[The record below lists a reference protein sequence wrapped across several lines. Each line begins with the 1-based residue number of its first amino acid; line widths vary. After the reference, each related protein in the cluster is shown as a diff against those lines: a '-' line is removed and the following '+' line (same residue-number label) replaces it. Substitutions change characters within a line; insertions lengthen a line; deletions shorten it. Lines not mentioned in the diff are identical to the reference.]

1 MSLAC
6 PSPKLNL
13 MNWNFIRVIA
23 SLRLTVACLIAG
35 ILLVF
40 FGTIAQVDLG
50 LWEVQRK
57 YFQSV
62 LVFWNPRGSGLQIP
76 VFPGGYLLG
85 WILVTN
91 LIAAHWVRF
100 KISRKSFGI
109 VLTHLGVLLLLVGQF
124 VTELVQVES
133 ALRLEEGESASYSES
148 VRQTELAIV
157 ESTGDEERVV
167 VIPDSVLARKGEVR
181 HPDLPFRILIKE
193 WHENSEPRL
202 IESAG
207 PGSATS
213 THSNPLAFDPR
224 PPTRRMDEANM
235 PAARIAIVA
244 DAGWPEKQF
253 DLSVFLGNRQAR
265 DSILRWA
272 RSSLGYDIGERL
284 QNAHQLIHNGREF
297 SFSLRPTRFYK
308 VSGKGAKPCVI
319 TLLDFRHDK
328 YEGTST
334 PKNFSSRIRLSDP
347 NTGQSREALIS
358 MNTPFRFGGETY
370 YQGSFDPRNENVSIL
385 HVVRNPV
392 WLSPYLACVLVGLGL
407 SIHFVTRLL
416 SFVKRK
422 PVRAAKPIAETHSNV
437 ARFGKLG
444 LFQKW
449 FPGFL
454 VAMAGLWAVTQIVL
468 PKKQGRFDDF
478 GKVPVL
484 LNGRIQPI
492 DSAARNAL
500 LSISGKSSVR
510 DERGDKITPVEWMLE
525 LMSRSTRADARKI
538 FRLENLE
545 FRALLNNREGRLGFV
560 SFNEIRPHLDR
571 IEKEAR
577 QVQAHK
583 EQSQRNGYERDLMH
597 LYESLLLYQRIE
609 GALLPNSPAFTA
621 NFELALEQF
630 QSSLPAMLE
639 GVRHYQISQDNAVDG
654 VELAADYFRQF
665 REMATLG
672 YAFCVPLSSTDA
684 PQRWSTVGEALLG
697 AFRPGRLPESLSH
710 LGGIVTA
717 YQKKDEATFKK
728 GLAEYLSWLD
738 ARGFAADA
746 KQASRETFFNR
757 AAFFYNALILYF
769 GAALCGCVYWF
780 GCSEPIRR
788 AAVHL
793 LVIALALH
801 SVGLIFRMVL
811 HGRPPV
817 TNLYSSAVFVGW
829 GSVLLGLFLERM
841 HRTGMGVV
849 VSGLVGF
856 VTLIVAH
863 HLGSAGDTL
872 HVLQAV
878 LDTNVWLATHVVI
891 LCTGYAAMLLAGAFA
906 AIAIIRKQLDRS
918 FTQATEKTVAATIF
932 GVTCFATL
940 FSFVGTVLG
949 GIWADQSWGRFW
961 GWDPKENGALM
972 IVMWCAVV
980 LHARLAGLIRDRGM
994 LIAGLL
1000 GNIVTSFSWFGVNLL
1015 GIGLHT
1021 YGFMEGAFKWLLLF
1035 IAFQLLLIPL
1045 AFRGRA
1051 MAEK

>member
-1 MSLAC
+1 
-6 PSPKLNL
+6 
-13 MNWNFIRVIA
+13 MNWTFIRVIA

-40 FGTIAQVDLG
+40 LGTIAQVDLG
-50 LWEVQRK
+50 LWEAQQK

-62 LVFWNPRGSGLQIP
+62 LVFWNLRGSDLQIP

-85 WILVTN
+85 WILVIN

-100 KISRKSFGI
+100 KIAKKSFGI
-109 VLTHLGVLLLLVGQF
+109 ALTHLGVLLLLVGQF
-124 VTELVQVES
+124 VTELVQIES
-133 ALRLEEGESASYSES
+133 AMRLAEGESASYSES
-148 VRQTELAIV
+148 VRHTELAIV

-202 IESAG
+202 IQSAG
-207 PGSATS
+207 PDS
-213 THSNPLAFDPR
+213 TDSIPLAFHPL
-224 PPTRRMDEANM
+224 PPARRMDEANM
-235 PAARIAIVA
+235 PSARIAIVS
-244 DAGWPEKQF
+244 DTGGEKQF
-253 DLSVFLGNRQAR
+253 DVSVFLANRHAR
-265 DSILRWA
+265 ESIVRWA
-272 RSSLGYDIGERL
+272 RTSLGYDIGDQL
-284 QNAHQLIHNGREF
+284 QNAHRLTHNGREF
-297 SFSLRPTRFYK
+297 ALSLRPTRFYK

-328 YEGTST
+328 YEGTAT
-334 PKNFSSRIRLSDP
+334 ARNFSSRIRLSDP
-347 NTGQSREALIS
+347 NTGQNREALIS

-370 YQGSFDPRNENVSIL
+370 YQGSFDPRNENVTIL

-392 WLSPYLACVLVGLGL
+392 WLSPYLACLLVGLGL
-407 SIHFVTRLL
+407 SIHFVARLS

-422 PVRAAKPIAETHSNV
+422 PALAAKPIAETHSN
-437 ARFGKLG
+437 AGRFGKAS

-449 FPGFL
+449 FPGLL
-454 VAMAGLWAVTQIVL
+454 VALAGLWAATQIV
-468 PKKQGRFDDF
+468 PSKKQGGFDDF
-478 GKVPVL
+478 GKAPVL

-500 LSISGKSSVR
+500 LAISGKSSLR
-510 DERGDKITPVEWMLE
+510 DERGDEIAPVEWMLE
-525 LMSRSTRADARKI
+525 LMTRSALADDRKI

-560 SFNEIRPHLDR
+560 SLNEIRPHLDR

-577 QVQAHK
+577 QIQAHK
-583 EQSQRNGYERDLMH
+583 EPSQRTGYERDLMH

-609 GALLPNSPAFTA
+609 GTLLPNSPAFAA

-630 QSSLPAMLE
+630 QSFLPAMLE
-639 GVRHYQISQDNAVDG
+639 GVRNYQISQENAADG

-672 YAFCVPLSSTDA
+672 YALCVPLSATNA

-697 AFRPGRLPESLSH
+697 AFRTGRLPESLSH
-710 LGGIVTA
+710 LGRIVSA
-717 YQKKDEATFKK
+717 YQKRDETAFRTM
-728 GLAEYLSWLD
+728 LAEYLSWLN
-738 ARGFAADA
+738 AAGFASDA
-746 KQASRETFFNR
+746 TQASRETFFNR
-757 AAFFYNALILYF
+757 ASFFYKALLLYL
-769 GAALCGCVYWF
+769 GAALFGCVYWF
-780 GCSEPIRR
+780 RCSEPLRR
-788 AAVHL
+788 AAVRL

-801 SVGLIFRMVL
+801 SAGLIFRMVL

-878 LDTNVWLATHVVI
+878 LDTNIWLATHVVI
-891 LCTGYAAMLLAGAFA
+891 VSTGYAAMFLAGAFA
-906 AIAIIRKQLDRS
+906 ASAIIRKQLDRS
-918 FTQATEKTVAATIF
+918 FTQAAEKTVAATVF

-980 LHARLAGLIRDRGM
+980 LHSRLAGLIRDRGM
-994 LIAGLL
+994 LIAALL

-1035 IAFQLLLIPL
+1035 IASQLLLIPL

-1051 MAEK
+1051 RADAGALSRPLSKTSGG